1 VTFGRP
7 TLAQRQEQ
15 RAREKTANLQ
25 ALATIPAHK
34 LHRGTYEGTTAAAVP
49 KAEKAKPGKRT
60 PNTAECAWMDW
71 IVTYG
76 CIACRMDGR
85 GVRPAAVHHILRGG
99 QRIGHLFTIPLCDP
113 GHHQNGAQFGMV
125 SRHPWKARFELRY
138 GSEEHLLAQLR
149 AEYEG
154 SK

>member
-60 PNTAECAWMDW
+60 PNAAERAWMDW

-76 CIACRMDGR
+76 CIACRMDGHGAESGQPR
-85 GVRPAAVHHILRGG
+85 CTTSCAAASASGTCSPSLYAIRVI
-99 QRIGHLFTIPLCDP
+99 T
-113 GHHQNGAQFGMV
+113 
-125 SRHPWKARFELRY
+125 KTAR
-138 GSEEHLLAQLR
+138 SSAW
-149 AEYEG
+149 
-154 SK
+154 